1 MRIGLIALGLAESGE
16 AECTSALREAL
27 IASGNADGY
36 AARDLLTSPSMSKA
50 ITSAQ
55 CLELEA
61 FVRMCGQSAGA
72 IPRHFH
78 SQLTATSD
86 RAARPD
92 AARTALPA
100 SAGDRK
106 RSIRVSAV
114 MITLVWGCL
123 SLLPVPDSCRVLRAD
138 GQVTGA
144 HGARAAAP
152 QAPLTR
158 PPGSGSCQAATR
170 QGAPGGGYGS
180 AVQAGGLSV
189 RVTCRGGRGRGQ
201 EQPSLS

>member
-1 MRIGLIALGLAESGE
+1 MHQR
-16 AECTSALREAL
+16 LREAL

-36 AARDLLTSPSMSKA
+36 AARDLLAIPSMSKA

-55 CLELEA
+55 RLELEA
-61 FVRMCGQSAGA
+61 FVRMCGLSAGA

-106 RSIRVSAV
+106 RSIRGFCGYDHPGLGIPESAP
-114 MITLVWGCL
+114 C
-123 SLLPVPDSCRVLRAD
+123 P
-138 GQVTGA
+138 
-144 HGARAAAP
+144 
-152 QAPLTR
+152 
-158 PPGSGSCQAATR
+158 
-170 QGAPGGGYGS
+170 
-180 AVQAGGLSV
+180 
-189 RVTCRGGRGRGQ
+189 
-201 EQPSLS
+201 